1 MFRDIYCDVQPA
13 VVCFPRAGL
22 SWKQNPKSTMTVAQ
36 HTAKSNLQKLMR
48 RSCYGNQKI
57 IFLCSMPCYVINFD
71 PQILSKLAWES
82 EPSPGADNGAEIS
95 KIVSSYMS
103 HSLYE
108 FFFFLISFITKS
120 LRSTTNRT
128 IRTFQW
134 TDKRRGL
141 SIIPVVVTWSIE
153 IHKMEGAKNMAL

>member
-1 MFRDIYCDVQPA
+1 
-13 VVCFPRAGL
+13 
-22 SWKQNPKSTMTVAQ
+22 
-36 HTAKSNLQKLMR
+36 
-48 RSCYGNQKI
+48 
-57 IFLCSMPCYVINFD
+57 MPCYVINFD

-108 FFFFLISFITKS
+108 FLFFLISFITKS

-128 IRTFQW
+128 IRTFQ
-134 TDKRRGL
+134 
-141 SIIPVVVTWSIE
+141 
-153 IHKMEGAKNMAL
+153 